1 MSVNK
6 VNQRIGIKYEL
17 NFKKK
22 KTIWKYLFSSV
33 DAQTAATLL
42 NRMSLRTKVL
52 DSDTLRVDISVLKT
66 VPKTS
71 CIRNQVRKKNKDLRK
86 LNFSF

>member
-1 MSVNK
+1 
-6 VNQRIGIKYEL
+6 
-17 NFKKK
+17 
-22 KTIWKYLFSSV
+22 
-33 DAQTAATLL
+33 
-42 NRMSLRTKVL
+42 MSLRTKVL